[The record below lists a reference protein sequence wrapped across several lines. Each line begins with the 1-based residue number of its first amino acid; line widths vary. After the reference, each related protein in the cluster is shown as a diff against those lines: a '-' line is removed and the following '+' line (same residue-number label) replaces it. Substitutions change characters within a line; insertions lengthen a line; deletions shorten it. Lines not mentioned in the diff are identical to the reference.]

1 MSIVGRI
8 LGVVVGV
15 VLAAGAGLALWLLWA
30 PQPVDATIGS
40 SALSVAI
47 TMSERARWAAT
58 GALALAELL
67 ALGMLF
73 ASMRGRSRPR
83 VIELATGEHQSVLVA
98 PSELERQ
105 VEQAALDADLV
116 SEAHA
121 RVQPVGQR
129 SVAVDLSLEVEP
141 EAELKRVVDD
151 VQQRIATSLSSRYGA
166 EMQGAP
172 KIEVRYARERSD
184 RSRRRHSTT
193 VRTPATTA
201 SDERP
206 VIEK

>member
-1 MSIVGRI
+1 MSIIRRI
-8 LGVVVGV
+8 LGVVVGI

-30 PQPVDATIGS
+30 PQPVDATISG

-47 TMSERARWAAT
+47 TMSENARWAAT
-58 GALALAELL
+58 GALALVELL
-67 ALGMLF
+67 ALGILF

-105 VEQAALDADLV
+105 VEQAALESDLV

-121 RVQPVGQR
+121 KVESAGQR
-129 SVAVDLSLEVEP
+129 SVAVEVSLEVEP
-141 EAELKRVVDD
+141 EAELKSVVDD

-184 RSRRRHSTT
+184 RSRRRHNPA

-201 SDERP
+201 NDERP